1 MKTIVIA
8 NQKGGVGKTTTTMN
22 LAAGLHL
29 RGKRVLV
36 IDSDPQANLTSYL
49 GVDPGSESF
58 PSLRTLDEMY
68 LSKRELEL
76 SEKKNFIAQ
85 TESGIHLIP
94 SDGALSGVEYY
105 LFSRADKE
113 GLLQEFLW
121 DLTADYDFVLIDTP
135 PAMNLITLNAMVAAD
150 EVLIPVQ
157 PEFFGLEGIS
167 KLKAS
172 IEDIKRRWN
181 PRLKILGILPS
192 IVSGRRKLTSEV
204 LSVLSEE
211 FGTLVF
217 ESKIHDNASVTE
229 STGHGQSVFAYDR
242 HSKGAADFDRA
253 ADEVIRRLGLTV
265 ELEGDSAKG
274 ASK

>member
-1 MKTIVIA
+1 MKIIVIA

-22 LAAGLHL
+22 LAAGLKL
-29 RGKRVLV
+29 AGKKVLV

-49 GVDPGSESF
+49 GVEPGSEAY
-58 PSLRTLDEMY
+58 PGLRTLDEMY
-68 LSKRELEL
+68 LSKRDLETH
-76 SEKKNFIAQ
+76 EKKAFIAKTQ
-85 TESGIHLIP
+85 SGLDLIP

-105 LFSRADKE
+105 LFSRSDKE

-121 DLTADYDFVLIDTP
+121 DLAPEYDFVLIDTP

-172 IEDIKRRWN
+172 IDDVRRRWN

-192 IVSGRRKLTSEV
+192 LVSGRRKLTSEV
-204 LSVLSEE
+204 LSVLSAE
-211 FGTLVF
+211 FGNLVF
-217 ESKIHDNASVTE
+217 ETQIHDNASVTE
-229 STGHGQSVFAYDR
+229 STGHGQSVFEYDR
-242 HSKGAADFDRA
+242 KSKGANDFQKA
-253 ADEVIRRLGLTV
+253 ADEVIRRLSA
-265 ELEGDSAKG
+265 EGVQK
-274 ASK
+274 